1 MAHDHCMTAG
11 GSAQTLEIMSLP
23 VEDIVA
29 DFLAVLRGGKNAVVQ
44 APPGAGKSTLLP
56 LKLLDQ
62 DWLAGR
68 RVLMLEPRRLAA
80 RMVAKRLAQNFGQEL
95 GRTIGFRVR
104 DEARVSKETRLEVV
118 TEGIL
123 TRLLQD
129 DPELSGVGIILFDE
143 FHERSLQADLGLA
156 LALDVQASLRPDLRL
171 VAMSA
176 TLDGQAV
183 SALLGDAP
191 ILTSDGRLF
200 AVETRYLPLSG
211 GATMEASMTQ
221 AVRQALRENEGDVLA
236 FLPGAGEIRR
246 VERLLNE
253 ASLSADVLPLYGE
266 LSAAEQDRAV
276 SPGGVR
282 RRVVLA
288 TSIAETSLTI
298 EGVRVVVDAGLARR
312 PSFDPRSGMTRL
324 ETVKASLASADQRR
338 GRAGRLGP
346 GVAYRLWP
354 EAENR
359 ARPAADRPEIESADL
374 ASLALDLAQWGVS
387 DPARLRWVNPPPASN
402 FAQAAELLRELE
414 ALDAQGRITEHGK
427 QLARL
432 PVHPRLAHMIARG
445 REIGAGVTACR
456 IAALLEERDVLR
468 ARPGQR
474 AADIRLR
481 LEALQALEAGRR
493 FSHFELSLNEGS
505 ARRALR
511 LASRLM
517 RVAGVRDSDDAGM
530 AGLLLGFAYPDRIAR
545 RRTGDEPRYRLANG
559 RGAVLE
565 KADSLAGEKFIA
577 IADLDG
583 AGAEGRIYMAG
594 AVDEADLRQHFAT
607 HIETRDSV
615 EWDEQQQRVL
625 AARQERL
632 GALVLSEKRLANPST
647 EAVQAA
653 LLQAVRQRGLAS
665 LAFDETVEALRQRVA
680 TLRIAY
686 GEDWPDLSDAALL
699 ARLEDWLLPEKAMS
713 LNALRQLDHAT
724 AIRNLLQWEQQRALD
739 RLAPT
744 HIEVPSGS
752 RVRIDYSDPAK
763 PVLAV
768 KLQEMFGLAQ
778 TPAIADGR
786 VPLSLHLLS
795 PAGRPLQ
802 VTGDLA
808 GFWRSSYAE
817 VRKEM
822 RGRYPRHPWP
832 EDPLTAPP
840 TARAKR
846 RGT

>member
-1 MAHDHCMTAG
+1 
-11 GSAQTLEIMSLP
+11 MSLP
-23 VEDIVA
+23 IEDIVPA
-29 DFLAVLRGGKNAVVQ
+29 FLAALRAGRNAVVQ

-129 DPELSGVGIILFDE
+129 DPELSGVGVILFDE

-183 SALLGDAP
+183 SALLDNAP

-200 AVETRYLPLSG
+200 PVETRYLPLAG
-211 GATMEASMTQ
+211 GATMEASMAQ
-221 AVRQALRENEGDVLA
+221 AVRQALRENEGDILA

-246 VERLLNE
+246 VERLLAE
-253 ASLSADVLPLYGE
+253 GHMTADVLPLYGE

-276 SPGGVR
+276 SPPGER

-298 EGVRVVVDAGLARR
+298 EGVRVVIDAGLARK
-312 PSFDPRSGMTRL
+312 PAFDPRSGMARL

-387 DPARLRWVNPPPASN
+387 DPTSLRWVNPPPASN
-402 FAQAAELLRELE
+402 FAQAVTLLRELD
-414 ALDAQGRITEHGK
+414 ALDGEGRITNHGK
-427 QLARL
+427 ELARL

-445 REIGAGVTACR
+445 KEIGSGVTACR

-493 FSHFELSLNEGS
+493 FAHFELSLNEGS
-505 ARRALR
+505 ARRAMR
-511 LASRLM
+511 LASRLA
-517 RVAGVRDSDDAGM
+517 RAAGIKDGEDDAGM
-530 AGLLLGFAYPDRIAR
+530 AGLLLAFAYPDRIAR
-545 RRTGDEPRYRLANG
+545 RRGGEEPRYRLANG

-565 KADSLAGEKFIA
+565 KADALAGEKFIA

-594 AVDEADLRQHFAT
+594 ALDEADLRQYFAA
-607 HIETRDSV
+607 HMETRESV
-615 EWDEQQQRVL
+615 EWDEQQQKVL
-625 AARQERL
+625 AARQVRL
-632 GALVLSEKRLANPST
+632 GALVLSEKRLANPAR
-647 EAVQAA
+647 EAVRAA
-653 LLQAVRQRGLAS
+653 LLQAVRQRGLES
-665 LAFDETVEALRQRVA
+665 LAFDETAEALRQRVA
-680 TLRIAY
+680 ALRIAY
-686 GEDWPDLSDAALL
+686 GEDWPDLSDTALL

-713 LNALRQLDHAT
+713 LDALRQLDHAG
-724 AIRNLLQWEQQRALD
+724 AIRNMLPWEQQRALE

-752 RVRIDYSDPAK
+752 RVRIDYGNPAK

-808 GFWRSSYAE
+808 GFWRTSYAE

-832 EDPLTAPP
+832 ENPLTAPP